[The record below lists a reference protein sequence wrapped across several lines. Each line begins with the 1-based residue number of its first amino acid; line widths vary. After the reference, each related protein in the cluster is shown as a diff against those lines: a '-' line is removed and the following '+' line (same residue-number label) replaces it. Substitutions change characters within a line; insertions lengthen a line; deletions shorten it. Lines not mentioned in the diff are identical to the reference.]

1 MLVLAP
7 YRYALG
13 SYQKG
18 DPVPPYRFARRRRHK
33 NARDHR
39 RMLARKGR

>member
-1 MLVLAP
+1 MFVGVP
-7 YRYALG
+7 YSVIFDLL
-13 SYQKG
+13 KG
-18 DPVPPYRFARRRRHK
+18 GPVPPYRFARRRRHK

>member
-1 MLVLAP
+1 MIVCISHS
-7 YRYALG
+7 YIFRYYL
-13 SYQKG
+13 KG
-18 DPVPPYRFARRRRHK
+18 DPVPPYAYARRRRHR